1 MDEQAEIVSFGRGN
15 RPRRG
20 ARWAWLVLVLCLIVV
35 VARLALLTSQRDATI
50 GALRTALRTAQR
62 AAPQRA
68 GAREAQAIPVAS
80 ATAFHTFPDGPHASF
95 AVFAAAVSAR
105 PGATPALWLYIRGH
119 GQPGQRYG
127 LLGDLCG
134 GQFVTPSDW
143 AEATADTRGN
153 ITIVAP
159 DLPGSPADPRL
170 YVLVYQLDDG
180 VTLGG
185 IKGPLLGAAATPFR
199 AVPPC

>member
-1 MDEQAEIVSFGRGN
+1 MDKQPEIVSFGRSN
-15 RPRRG
+15 RPRHG
-20 ARWAWLVLVLCLIVV
+20 GRWAWLVLVLCLIVV
-35 VARLALLTSQRDATI
+35 VARLALLTSQRDSTI
-50 GALRTALRTAQR
+50 DALRAALHTVQRT
-62 AAPQRA
+62 APQRA
-68 GAREAQAIPVAS
+68 GAQRAQVIPIAS
-80 ATAFHTFPDGPHASF
+80 ATAFHTFPDGPRASF
-95 AVFAAAVSAR
+95 SVFAAAVSAR
-105 PGATPALWLYIRGH
+105 PGAAPTLWLYIRGH

-143 AEATADTRGN
+143 AEATADNSGN
-153 ITIVAP
+153 LTIVAP

-185 IKGPLLGAAATPFR
+185 IEGPLSAGATPFR